1 MSTQRERILVVEQD
15 PEISDL
21 VARQALKPLGY
32 QVQTANDAGSA
43 IQKSI
48 QLSPDVIIA
57 NINLSGLSGK
67 DFLVALSSQ
76 GIDIPVIVIGEEGL
90 ENEVIR
96 AFRLGATDYL
106 SWPFREA
113 EVISAVERV
122 VKQIRVQ
129 RERAHLAQELQ
140 RSNQKLEQRIKELTT
155 LFGVGK
161 AVTSTTNQQKLFEN
175 ILNGALYV
183 TNADRGWLL
192 LRQGKSNQFLLRA
205 YKNLPK
211 SIASRLNKS
220 WDDGIS
226 SLVAVSGESLTIHGK
241 ALQRFKVSKL
251 GQSVI
256 VIPINVQEKTIGL
269 LVLTRKKPEPFQS
282 NTQKLL
288 EAISDYASISLVNT
302 RLFEALERRASSL
315 KRSVE
320 IAQESER
327 VQSKMLKNI
336 SHELQEP
343 LNKLADYIGII
354 DDDSSRLHKKHKE
367 VFQEIKEKLSELT
380 VVVEAVTVLQ
390 AANIPPAF
398 TNINLNAVIKKTTTH
413 FREQAQEKGVSLLT
427 ELPSNSL
434 YAFADSNQVES
445 VLNALFSN
453 AIKFN
458 KQGGEVTVRLAQ
470 IENGDPHVSIINT
483 GGEIPKKLHQKIFD
497 PFYQIND
504 STTSQYKGLG
514 IGLTLARKIITAQG
528 GKIWVKSEPDK
539 RTAFHFT
546 LRRPPSALA

>member
-1 MSTQRERILVVEQD
+1 MPTQRERILIVEQD

-21 VARQALKPLGY
+21 IARQALKPLGY
-32 QVQTANDAGSA
+32 QIQTAEDAGSA
-43 IQKSI
+43 IQKSV

-57 NINLSGLSGK
+57 NINLPGLSGK
-67 DFLVALSSQ
+67 DLLVALSSQ
-76 GIDIPVIVIGEEGL
+76 GIDIPVIVIGEDGM

-106 SWPFREA
+106 SWPFKEA

-122 VKQIRVQ
+122 VKQVRVQ

-161 AVTSTTNQQKLFEN
+161 AVTSTTNQRELFEN

-192 LRQGKSNQFLLRA
+192 LRQSKSSQFLLRA

-211 SIASRLNKS
+211 TIASKLNKP

-226 SLVAVSGESLTIHGK
+226 SLVAVSGETLTIHGK

-282 NTQKLL
+282 NTQRLL
-288 EAISDYASISLVNT
+288 EAMSDYASISLVNT

-315 KRSVE
+315 KQSVE

-327 VQSKMLKNI
+327 VQSEILKNI
-336 SHELQEP
+336 SCELQTP
-343 LNKLADYIGII
+343 LNTLAGYINVI
-354 DDDSSRLHKKHKE
+354 DDDAARLPNKHKE

-380 VVVEAVTVLQ
+380 VVVEAITVLQ
-390 AANIPPAF
+390 TANIPPVFAK
-398 TNINLNAVIKKTTTH
+398 INLNEMVRKTITD
-413 FREQAQEKGVSLLT
+413 FREQAQEKVVALST
-427 ELPSNSL
+427 ELPSEPL
-434 YAFADSNQVES
+434 YAFADFGQVES
-445 VLNALFSN
+445 VLAALFSN

-458 KQGGEVTVRLAQ
+458 KQGGEVTVRLAR
-470 IENGDPHVSIINT
+470 IENGDPHVVIINT
-483 GGEIPKKLHQKIFD
+483 GAGIPKRLHKKIFD
-497 PFYQIND
+497 PFYQIKD
-504 STTSQYKGLG
+504 TTTSSYKGLG
-514 IGLTLARKIITAQG
+514 IGLALAKKIIISQG
-528 GKIWVKSEPDK
+528 GKIWVKSESDGK
-539 RTAFHFT
+539 TEFHFT
-546 LRRPPSALA
+546 LHRPPSATI